1 MELNH
6 RTDMNLKGR
15 MIEELEQIPNV
26 IENIA
31 LIPTVDKQLKLLE
44 NKLNKVEERLVL
56 IDNKFVVNKNDIKTI
71 NNNLKDQSDF
81 SDLMNKSI
89 NNFTEQFL

>member
-1 MELNH
+1 
-6 RTDMNLKGR
+6 MNLKGR

-31 LIPTVDKQLKLLE
+31 LIPTVDKQLKLLA

-56 IDNKFVVNKNDIKTI
+56 IDNKFVINKHDIKTI
-71 NNNLKDQSDF
+71 NNNLKDQSDLT
-81 SDLMNKSI
+81 DLMNKSI
-89 NNFTEQFL
+89 DNFTEQFK

>member
-1 MELNH
+1 
-6 RTDMNLKGR
+6 MNLKGR

-56 IDNKFVVNKNDIKTI
+56 IDNKFVVNKHDINTI
-71 NNNLKDQSDF
+71 NNNLKDQSDIT
-81 SDLMNKSI
+81 DLINKSI
-89 NNFTEQFL
+89 DKFTEQFL